1 MKNSRK
7 LYLYLFLVL
16 TFISHNQ
23 LFATTAPA
31 DSVFR
36 NGYVYTVDSKNSI
49 QQAVAIRDG
58 KIMYVGTN
66 VGIKPFI
73 GKNTEVID
81 LGGRMLMPG
90 LVDGHMHPL
99 EGGAQ
104 LLKCSLNYEALTVE
118 QFQSRIQ
125 SCLDKTKDQE
135 PDGWMEVVNW
145 FQQNMLPSGTE
156 LTHETLDVLK
166 TKRPILVESSFGHS
180 TLTNTR
186 GMELAKITSVTP
198 DPVAGK
204 VAHDSA
210 GHPTGILEDEAQSL
224 VQDLLPKPTEAE
236 TVAAA
241 EAALE
246 ALRKEGITTFLDATA
261 SEENIASFAK
271 LQQLGKLTARAHF
284 APVISP
290 AEGSQPEKA
299 VAKVKELAKQ
309 FDQGA
314 IVIKPTITVRNVK
327 LFMDGVITAPAFTG
341 TMLRPYLVNS
351 GTSEKPVWT
360 PGKFRGPDPYFPSD
374 VFKTLLFQIVSAGFE
389 PHIHADGDGAVHAAL
404 DGFEAMRKRF
414 PGKDVRAAIAHDE
427 IVDPSDFVRYAKLDV
442 IPVLSFQW
450 AKPASDTIDGAK
462 EYLGPERFKIM
473 EPEGLLQ
480 KAGARIA
487 YGSDW
492 PVDPLGE
499 WFALEVG
506 ITRENDPGA
515 GPKYAGKLGVDPGL
529 SPQVV
534 VRAITMN
541 SSYELHQEKLTGSIE
556 IGKLADLIVLDRNLF
571 QIPSEQISEL
581 KVLLTV
587 VGGKVVYQNPNFK

>member
-1 MKNSRK
+1 MKHSGKR
-7 LYLYLFLVL
+7 YLYLFLLL

-23 LFATTAPA
+23 LFAATTPA
-31 DSVFR
+31 DSVFH
-36 NGYVYTVDSKNSI
+36 NGYVYTVDSKNSV
-49 QQAVAIRDG
+49 QEAVAIRDG
-58 KIMYVGTN
+58 KIVYVGTN
-66 VGIKPFI
+66 VGVKRFI
-73 GKNTEVID
+73 GKKTVVLD

-104 LLKCSLNYEALTVE
+104 LLKCSMNYEALTVE
-118 QFQSRIQ
+118 QFRSRIQ

-156 LTHETLDVLK
+156 LTHETLDILK

-186 GMELAKITSVTP
+186 GMELAKITAATP

-204 VAHDSA
+204 IAHDSA
-210 GHPTGILEDEAQSL
+210 GRPTGILEDEAQSL
-224 VQDLLPKPTEAE
+224 VQKLLPKPTEAE
-236 TVAAA
+236 NVAAA

-246 ALRKEGITTFLDATA
+246 ALRKEGITTFLDASA
-261 SEENIASFAK
+261 SKENIASFATLEK
-271 LQQLGKLTARAHF
+271 QGKLTARAHF
-284 APVISP
+284 APVIMP
-290 AEGSQPEKA
+290 DEGPQPEKA
-299 VAKVKELAKQ
+299 VAQVKQLAEQ
-309 FDQGA
+309 FDQGT
-314 IVIKPTITVRNVK
+314 IVTKPTITVRNVK

-341 TMLRPYLVNS
+341 TMLQPYLVNS
-351 GTSEKPVWT
+351 GTAEKPVWT
-360 PGKFRGPDPYFPSD
+360 SGKFRGPDPYFASD
-374 VFKTLLFQIVSAGFE
+374 VLKALLFQIVSAGFE
-389 PHIHADGDGAVHAAL
+389 PHIHADGDGAVRAAL
-404 DGFEAMRKRF
+404 DGFEAMRKKF
-414 PGKDVRAAIAHDE
+414 PSKDVRAAIAHDE
-427 IVDPSDFVRYAKLDV
+427 IVDPSDFVRYAELDV

-462 EYLGPERFKIM
+462 EYLGPTRFKIL

-506 ITRENDPGA
+506 ITRENDPKA
-515 GPKYAGKLGVDPGL
+515 GPKYAGKLGEDPGL
-529 SPQVV
+529 TPKVA
-534 VRAITMN
+534 VRAITLN
-541 SSYELHQEKLTGSIE
+541 SSYELHQEKLTGSLE
-556 IGKLADLIVLDRNLF
+556 VGKLADLIVLDRNLF

-587 VGGKVVYQNPNFK
+587 VGGRIVYQHPSFK